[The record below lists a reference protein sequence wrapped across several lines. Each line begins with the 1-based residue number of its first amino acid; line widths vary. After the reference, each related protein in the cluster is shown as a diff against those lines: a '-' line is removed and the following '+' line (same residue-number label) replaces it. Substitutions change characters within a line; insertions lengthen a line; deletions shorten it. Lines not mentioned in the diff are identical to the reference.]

1 MAMAPAGDLAAEPLA
16 LGARKL
22 GLSLS
27 IAQMVALLR
36 FAGLLGRWGGVFN
49 LSAVRD
55 PAAVVSHHLL
65 DSLAVVRPLD
75 RWSGGQPIRLLDVGS
90 GAGLPGVP
98 LAIARPDWS
107 ITTIDA
113 VAKKAAFVRQA
124 AGELGLANV
133 SALHGRVGGRAA
145 EPLVPFDVV
154 ISRAFSSLEKLVA
167 STSAQRAPAGVWV
180 AMKGQVPREEIEG
193 LPPDVEVFH
202 VEQLAVPGLNAA
214 RCLVWM
220 RPH

>member
-1 MAMAPAGDLAAEPLA
+1 MAAAGNLAAEPLA
-16 LGARKL
+16 VGTQEL
-22 GLSLS
+22 GLALS
-27 IAQMVALLR
+27 AAQMDALLR
-36 FAGLLGRWGGVFN
+36 FADLLGRWGGVFN

-65 DSLAVVRPLD
+65 DSLAVVLPLD

-98 LAIARPDWS
+98 LAIARPTWS

-124 AGELGLANV
+124 AGELGLTNLR
-133 SALHGRVGGRAA
+133 ALHGRVGGRVA
-145 EPLVPFDVV
+145 EPVAAFDVV
-154 ISRAFSSLEKLVA
+154 ISRAFSSLEGLVT
-167 STSAQRAPAGVWV
+167 STSAQRAPEGVWV
-180 AMKGQVPREEIEG
+180 AMKGRVPREEIES
-193 LPPDVEVFH
+193 LPSVVEVFH
-202 VEQLAVPGLNAA
+202 VEQLAVPGLDAA

>member
-1 MAMAPAGDLAAEPLA
+1 MATVPAGNLAARSLA
-16 LGARKL
+16 LGAQKL

-27 IAQMVALLR
+27 TAQVDALLR
-36 FAGLLGRWGGVFN
+36 FADLLSRWGGVFN

-65 DSLAVVRPLD
+65 DSLAVVLPLD

-98 LAIARPDWS
+98 VAIARPDWS

-133 SALHGRVGGRAA
+133 KALHGRVGGRAA
-145 EPLVPFDVV
+145 EPLAPFDVV

-180 AMKGQVPREEIEG
+180 AMKGQVPRDEIES
-193 LPPDVEVFH
+193 LPSIAEVFH